1 MTGRRATAP
10 GVLAALAGLLAA
22 AAASEVT
29 FLGGTVIDGT
39 GGPPTADARLVVS
52 GERIVEVG
60 PRPGGP
66 RHGAPPPPGARVV
79 DVAGKW
85 IIPGLVDAHVHF
97 FQSGGLYARPDII
110 DLRTRRPYAEETA
123 GVRAGLGETLA
134 RYLASGITA
143 VVDVGGPMWNFA
155 VREKARRTPMAP
167 RVAVAGPLLAT
178 FAPPQLTGDD
188 PPIVRIRT
196 ADEARAEV
204 RRQLAL
210 GPDLIK
216 IWFVLPGPDIEP
228 EMGWVRA
235 AIDEAHAGG
244 ARVVA
249 HATQRRVA
257 RAVVAAGVDI
267 LAHGIDDGP
276 IDDGLLALLKAK
288 GVIYTTTLG
297 VRAGY
302 ARVLGGAVGLNAIER
317 RLGDPR
323 AIASFADLARP
334 PRRAPPPFDAVAG
347 RNLGRVRAH
356 GITIAAG
363 SDAGNIGT
371 LHGPALHRE
380 LALMVEGG
388 GLTPLEAL
396 VAATQGGARVMGR
409 SADLGTLEPGKLA
422 DMVILDSDPL
432 ADIRNTRRIFRV
444 VKGGVVLD
452 PAEIMDAGSAP

>member
-1 MTGRRATAP
+1 MTDRRAAV
-10 GVLAALAGLLAA
+10 GMFAALAYELMAA
-22 AAASEVT
+22 TATAAEVA
-29 FLGGTVIDGT
+29 FLGATVIDGT
-39 GGPPTADARLVVS
+39 GRTPIANAQVVVS
-52 GERIVEVG
+52 GERIVTVG
-60 PRPGGP
+60 PRP
-66 RHGAPPPPGARVV
+66 RQPPPSVRAI
-79 DVAGKW
+79 DVTGKW
-85 IIPGLVDAHVHF
+85 IIPGMIDAHVHF

-110 DLRTRRPYAEETA
+110 DLRARRPYAEETA
-123 GVRAGLGETLA
+123 DVRARIGETLA

-155 VREKARRTPMAP
+155 VREQARRTPTAP
-167 RVAVAGPLLAT
+167 RIAVAGPLLAT

-216 IWFVLPGPDIEP
+216 IWFVFPGPDIEP

-235 AIDEAHAGG
+235 AIKEAHAGG

-257 RAVVAAGVDI
+257 RAVVTAGIDI

-276 IDDGLLALLKAK
+276 IDAGLLALIKAK

-297 VRAGY
+297 VHGGY
-302 ARVLGGAVGLNAIER
+302 ARVFGRVVKLNAIER

-323 AIASFADLARP
+323 AIASFADLARVS
-334 PRRAPPPFDAVAG
+334 RRPTPPPFDPVAG
-347 RNLGRVRAH
+347 SNLGRVRAH
-356 GITIAAG
+356 GVVVAAG

-396 VAATQGGARVMGR
+396 IAATRGGAAVMGR
-409 SADLGTLEPGKLA
+409 STELGTLEPGKLA
-422 DMVILDSDPL
+422 DMVILDGDPL

-444 VKGGVVLD
+444 VKGGVILD
-452 PAEIMDAGSAP
+452 PSEIISAVSVP